1 MSMRVISLGKGYHAS
16 QEIFAAED
24 TFAKFIL
31 EGIVPFGES
40 SFDVA
45 AVSAGGIFSSHRCS
59 PVSVQRVVAN
69 PRTCLPLRALAKST
83 AAQGDGSRPRMIES
97 T

>member
-59 PVSVQRVVAN
+59 PVGVQLVVGN
-69 PRTCLPLRALAKST
+69 PRNLLALACIASKATVRPSFGVRS
-83 AAQGDGSRPRMIES
+83 QWSRS
-97 T
+97 

>member
-1 MSMRVISLGKGYHAS
+1 MSMRVISLGNGYHAS
-16 QEIFAAED
+16 QKNFADVD

-45 AVSAGGIFSSHRCS
+45 AISAGGIFSSHRCS
-59 PVSVQRVVAN
+59 AVGP
-69 PRTCLPLRALAKST
+69 
-83 AAQGDGSRPRMIES
+83 
-97 T
+97 